1 MSAAVEPP
9 PDLSVVIPTYGK
21 ADTLPL
27 VIKSLEAQSLPRE
40 RFEVVVID
48 DGSPDDTTA
57 RLKALAAETPL
68 RFRWFT
74 QENRGVSSTRN
85 RGAREARGN
94 AILFIQDDIVATPDL
109 LRRHLDRHRRHPGI
123 EAAVVG
129 RVTWPPEWRV
139 DRFMHWLDNGGPQF
153 RYHQV
158 KGKSTVTFKHFY
170 TCNVSLKRQALLDN
184 PFDEA
189 IVYGF
194 EDLEL
199 ALRLERR
206 GFVFHFDEEALGYHH
221 HRRSFADFRRRQ
233 FKAGQSL
240 YVAFRNH
247 PELVGKTGITSIPS
261 GKRFRTRV
269 RGAVL
274 PFLRRLGARRM
285 EEKWWRAVLDE
296 ELVAGYE
303 LAAQWDRGGAPKQS
317 LELQPG
323 STKSP

>member
-1 MSAAVEPP
+1 MNAAP
-9 PDLSVVIPTYGK
+9 PDPPEPSVVIPTYGK

-27 VIKSLEAQSLPRE
+27 VIRSLESQTLPRE
-40 RFEVVVID
+40 IFEVVVID
-48 DGSPDDTTA
+48 DGSPDDTIS
-57 RLKALAAETPL
+57 RLKALESSTPL
-68 RFRWFT
+68 RFRWRT
-74 QENRGVSSTRN
+74 QENRGVSATRN
-85 RGAREARGN
+85 RGAGEAQGN
-94 AILFIQDDIVATPDL
+94 VVLFIQDDIVATPDL
-109 LRRHLDRHRRHPGI
+109 LRRHLERHQRHPEI

-129 RVTWPPEWRV
+129 KVTWPPEWRI
-139 DRFMHWLDNGGPQF
+139 DRFMRWLDNGGPQF

-206 GFVFHFDEEALGYHH
+206 GYTFHFDEEALGYHH

-247 PELVGKTGITSIPS
+247 PELVGKTGITSIPA
-261 GKRFRTRV
+261 GKRLRTRL
-269 RGAVL
+269 RAAAL
-274 PFLRRLGARRM
+274 PLLRPLGARRM
-285 EEKWWRAVLDE
+285 EEKYWRAVLDE
-296 ELVAGYE
+296 ELVAGYN
-303 LAAQWDRGGAPKQS
+303 LAAERDAGGAPGR
-317 LELQPG
+317 QPPNG
-323 STKSP
+323 